1 MRRSRLDVVRRLRA
15 IRERQARVE
24 LARSIR
30 AEKAAADG
38 LAEARDAYEERPAP
52 EGALSAAQLRGLH
65 LQGVR
70 SAELLEQAA
79 EAHRRAQE
87 QATFDRLGWSQAT
100 AEHQAVER
108 LAERRRREAALLA
121 GRVADDALDDL
132 VGLLRVLRSR
142 AKEA

>member
-1 MRRSRLDVVRRLRA
+1 MKRSRLDTVLRLRA
-15 IRERQARVE
+15 IKERQARVE
-24 LARSIR
+24 LAESLG
-30 AEKAAADG
+30 AAHAAA
-38 LAEARDAYEERPAP
+38 AELEAAEEAHASRPVAT
-52 EGALSAAQLRGLH
+52 GTLDAAQLRGLY

-87 QATFDRLGWSQAT
+87 KAALDRLGWSQAS

-108 LAERRRREAALLA
+108 LTERRRREAAELA
-121 GRVADDALDDL
+121 GRVAADALDDL

-142 AKEA
+142 A